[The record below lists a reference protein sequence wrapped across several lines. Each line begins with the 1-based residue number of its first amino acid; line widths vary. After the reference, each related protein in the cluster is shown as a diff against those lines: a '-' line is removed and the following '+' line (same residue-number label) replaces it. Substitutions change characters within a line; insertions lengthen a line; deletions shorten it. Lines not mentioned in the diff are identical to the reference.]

1 VRALD
6 KACEFVETPLQRLEP
21 ALHPWMAFFIM
32 PIFALANAG
41 VKIGANVGEVLLEP
55 VALGILAG
63 LVAGKQIGI
72 TLFSWVSVR
81 LRLASLPTGVGWKHI
96 YGAGWLAGIGFT
108 MSIFIATLAFE
119 SEDLQVAK
127 TAILAASL
135 IAGVGG
141 SLYLSRLRNPDP
153 EASE

>member
-1 VRALD
+1 L
-6 KACEFVETPLQRLEP
+6 
-21 ALHPWMAFFIM
+21 
-32 PIFALANAG
+32 
-41 VKIGANVGEVLLEP
+41 GEVLVEP
-55 VALGILAG
+55 VALGIVAG
-63 LVAGKQIGI
+63 LVAGKQIGL

-81 LRLASLPTGVGWKHI
+81 LGMASLPTGVGWNHI

-119 SEDLQVAK
+119 SGSLQSAK

-141 SLYLSRLRNPDP
+141 SLYLSRLRKPDP
-153 EASE
+153 EAAE